1 MAYLTGAGAVT
12 PTVADGAAASSSS
25 LSKVTSTVTATI
37 GSQAAQV
44 PFAGLAPGFVGL
56 WQVNV
61 VVPAGLT
68 QGDYPLV
75 VSVGG
80 QSSNAANVSV
90 TP

>member
-1 MAYLTGAGAVT
+1 VLPGTAV
-12 PTVADGAAASSSS
+12 
-25 LSKVTSTVTATI
+25 LS
-37 GSQAAQV
+37 
-44 PFAGLAPGFVGL
+44 
-56 WQVNV
+56 VNV

-68 QGDYPLV
+68 QGDFPLI